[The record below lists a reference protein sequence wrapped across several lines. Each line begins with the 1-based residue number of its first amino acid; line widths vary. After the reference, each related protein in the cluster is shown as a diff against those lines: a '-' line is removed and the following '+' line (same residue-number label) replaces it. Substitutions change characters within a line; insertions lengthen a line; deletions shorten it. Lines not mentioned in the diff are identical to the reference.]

1 MGRSDYDE
9 NMGQF
14 IATHVLKIPITAQ
27 LIIYHSIGDVSISGD
42 DSQVYENAVIMIG
55 KWHTM

>member
-55 KWHTM
+55 K